1 MIQSTDK
8 KIWLPDGDTWYKW
21 SDSWELD
28 EYNEV
33 MQHISEK
40 NVAIDIGAHVGIWSM
55 RLAEQFKKVYAFEP
69 VPKHI
74 ECWKQNMLRYTDSR
88 NYPEKTITLETVA
101 LSNIEG
107 TNKLNVCT
115 INSGMSTFT
124 PKEYTNV
131 GEWSKVEVK
140 TKPLDSYDFDKIDF
154 IKIDVEDHE
163 YKLLLGAKET
173 IKKHKPVLYIEITD
187 HEAIRFLESLKLGYK
202 LIYGTSMNRL
212 YKSNTVVEDLQEL
225 LKTQK

>member
-1 MIQSTDK
+1 MIQSSDK
-8 KIWLPDGDTWYKW
+8 KVWLPDGDTWYKW
-21 SDSWELD
+21 SDNWELD

-40 NVAIDIGAHVGIWSM
+40 NVAIDIGAHVGLWSN
-55 RLAEQFKKVYAFEP
+55 RLVKDFKHVHCFEP
-69 VPKHI
+69 LEKHI
-74 ECWKQNMLRYTDSR
+74 ECWHKNVTKEFNNVDLY
-88 NYPEKTITLETVA
+88 NVA

-107 TNKLNVCT
+107 TNTLNVCT

-124 PKEYTNV
+124 TKEYTNV
-131 GEWSKVEVK
+131 GKWSKVEVK

-173 IKKHKPVLYIEITD
+173 IKKHKPVLYMEVNDT
-187 HEAIRFLESLKLGYK
+187 EAIRFLESLKLGYK

-212 YKSNTVVEDLQEL
+212 FKCNTVVEDLQEL

>member
-1 MIQSTDK
+1 MIQSSDK
-8 KIWLPDGDTWYKW
+8 KVWLPDGDTWYKW
-21 SDSWELD
+21 SDNWELE

-40 NVAIDIGAHVGIWSM
+40 NVAIDIGAHVGLWSN
-55 RLAEQFKKVYAFEP
+55 RLVKDFKHVHCFEP
-69 VPKHI
+69 LEKHI
-74 ECWKQNMLRYTDSR
+74 ECWHKNVTKEFNNVDLY
-88 NYPEKTITLETVA
+88 NVA

-107 TNKLNVCT
+107 TNTLNVCT

-131 GEWSKVEVK
+131 GKWSKVEVK

-173 IKKHKPVLYIEITD
+173 IKKHKPVLYIEVAD
-187 HEAIRFLESLKLGYK
+187 PEAIQFLESLKLGYK
-202 LIYGTSMNRL
+202 LIYGVSMNRL

>member
-1 MIQSTDK
+1 MIQSSDK
-8 KIWLPDGDTWYKW
+8 KVWLPDGDTWYKW
-21 SDSWELD
+21 SDNWELG

-40 NVAIDIGAHVGIWSM
+40 NVAIDIGAHVGLWSN
-55 RLAEQFKKVYAFEP
+55 RLVKDFKHVHCFEP

-74 ECWKQNMLRYTDSR
+74 ECWHKNVTKEFNNVDLY
-88 NYPEKTITLETVA
+88 NVA

-107 TNKLNVCT
+107 TNTLNVCT

-131 GEWSKVEVK
+131 GKWSKVEVK
-140 TKPLDSYDFDKIDF
+140 TRPLDSYDFDKIDF

-173 IKKHKPVLYIEITD
+173 IKKHKPVLYIEVAD
-187 HEAIRFLESLKLGYK
+187 LEAIRFLESLKLGYK

-212 YKSNTVVEDLQEL
+212 FKCNTVVEDLQEL

>member
-1 MIQSTDK
+1 MIQSSDK
-8 KIWLPDGDTWYKW
+8 KVWLPDGDTWYKW
-21 SDSWELD
+21 SDNWELE

-40 NVAIDIGAHVGIWSM
+40 NVAIDIGAHVGLWSN
-55 RLAEQFKKVYAFEP
+55 RLVKDFKHVHCFEP
-69 VPKHI
+69 LEKHI
-74 ECWKQNMLRYTDSR
+74 ECWHKNVTKEFNNVDLY
-88 NYPEKTITLETVA
+88 NVA

-107 TNKLNVCT
+107 TNTLNVCT

-124 PKEYTNV
+124 TKEYTNV
-131 GEWSKVEVK
+131 GKWSKVEVK

-187 HEAIRFLESLKLGYK
+187 PEAIRFLESLNLGYK
-202 LIYGTSMNRL
+202 LIYGVSMNRL

>member
-1 MIQSTDK
+1 MIQSSDK
-8 KIWLPDGDTWYKW
+8 KVWLPDGDTWYKW
-21 SDSWELD
+21 SDNWELE

-40 NVAIDIGAHVGIWSM
+40 NVAIDIGAHVGLWSN
-55 RLAEQFKKVYAFEP
+55 RLVKDFKHVHCFEP
-69 VPKHI
+69 LEKHI
-74 ECWKQNMLRYTDSR
+74 ECWHKNVTKEFNNVDLY
-88 NYPEKTITLETVA
+88 NVA

-107 TNKLNVCT
+107 TNTLNVCT

-124 PKEYTNV
+124 TKEYTNV
-131 GEWSKVEVK
+131 GKWSKVEVK

-173 IKKHKPVLYIEITD
+173 IKKHKPVLYIEVAD
-187 HEAIRFLESLKLGYK
+187 PEAIQFLESLKLGYK
-202 LIYGTSMNRL
+202 LIYGVSMNRL